1 MALHADLGQED
12 YALRA
17 VLKAAAV
24 AAPAVVKRDRIA
36 EAQDIPAAFLE
47 TILLEL
53 KRAEL
58 VEAQRGPE
66 GGFRL
71 ARPASDISVAEVIRA
86 VSGPLAT
93 VRGVR
98 PPALEYSGSA
108 AEVPALWVALRASI
122 RGVLE
127 AVMLQDLADG
137 KLPAR
142 IRRLAE
148 DPAHWE

>member
-1 MALHADLGQED
+1 MRISAKED

-17 VLKAAAV
+17 VLELAV

-71 ARPASDISVAEVIRA
+71 ARPASEISVADVIRA

-98 PPALEYSGSA
+98 PPALEYGGSA

>member
-1 MALHADLGQED
+1 
-12 YALRA
+12 
-17 VLKAAAV
+17 
-24 AAPAVVKRDRIA
+24 
-36 EAQDIPAAFLE
+36 
-47 TILLEL
+47 
-53 KRAEL
+53 
-58 VEAQRGPE
+58 
-66 GGFRL
+66 
-71 ARPASDISVAEVIRA
+71 
-86 VSGPLAT
+86 
-93 VRGVR
+93 VR
-98 PPALEYSGSA
+98 PPALEYGGSA